1 MKTLA
6 TLSKHKTLVLIVLL
20 SIPLLSFGKGNFT
33 NTNSTTNLDTN
44 EYQGKVCDNKTGD
57 GLAFATIAI
66 EGTNIATVT
75 NSEGYFTLKVPT
87 QSGIE
92 NLNVSYIGYK
102 QKKLAIKDLNA
113 KKNLIEL
120 DLQEVSLNEVDVF
133 PTDPHQLINEVLS
146 KKNQNYTQD
155 ENLMTAFYRETIQK
169 RKKYASLSEAVVEV
183 YKQAYNSNREDAVR
197 LLKSRKSA
205 DYKKLDTVLF
215 KLQGGPYNTLML
227 DIMKDPYMILSL
239 DMIDMYDFKMESFT
253 KEDEKI
259 LYVISFKQK
268 AFVEDPLF
276 YGKLYIDSESLAIV
290 SASYN
295 INTENKQKSSE
306 LFIKKKPFRAD
317 VYPTKANYLIKYKE
331 KDGKWLYNYSRGEVS
346 FKVDWHKKLFNTTY
360 STCSEM
366 AVTDWKKTETKTFKA
381 SDKIKPNVI
390 MRDTDTGFADTEFW
404 GDYNVIEPE
413 KSIESAIKKIQK
425 QLSDIE

>member
-1 MKTLA
+1 
-6 TLSKHKTLVLIVLL
+6 
-20 SIPLLSFGKGNFT
+20 
-33 NTNSTTNLDTN
+33 
-44 EYQGKVCDNKTGD
+44 
-57 GLAFATIAI
+57 
-66 EGTNIATVT
+66 
-75 NSEGYFTLKVPT
+75 
-87 QSGIE
+87 
-92 NLNVSYIGYK
+92 
-102 QKKLAIKDLNA
+102 
-113 KKNLIEL
+113 
-120 DLQEVSLNEVDVF
+120 
-133 PTDPHQLINEVLS
+133 
-146 KKNQNYTQD
+146 
-155 ENLMTAFYRETIQK
+155 
-169 RKKYASLSEAVVEV
+169 
-183 YKQAYNSNREDAVR
+183 
-197 LLKSRKSA
+197 
-205 DYKKLDTVLF
+205 
-215 KLQGGPYNTLML
+215 ML